1 MRPMDIKDLLT
12 RFAVAL
18 GIGLLIGIERG
29 WRLRDEAPG
38 SRTAG
43 IRTFTISALLGGA
56 LGAFG
61 RALPADSM
69 GAGLVFGLGFAA
81 YAAVFA
87 AFCYAENKARA
98 EYSATTAIAGLV
110 TFVLGGYALVG
121 DIRISAAVAVAAAV
135 LLAIREIMH
144 RWVEQITWEELRSG
158 LVLLAMTFVALPVV
172 PDDPIGPFGGVNPR
186 EIWVIAIVL
195 AGVSFLGYAAVRYFG
210 IRHGILLAAAVG
222 GLVSSTA
229 VTATNARRAAAGEG
243 APRLLA
249 AGVALAT
256 AISFLRV
263 MSIVA
268 VLKPV
273 LLWVI
278 APALAAAAAVAA
290 SFAAIAVYGIR
301 ASGSAGETVGK
312 FSNPFGF
319 FSVIGF
325 AIFLGAIIVL
335 GRGLGEYAG
344 SAGAILGAA
353 AVGLADVDAITVSM
367 SRLVPAPLS
376 LAAAG
381 LAILAA
387 VTSNTLVKVT
397 IGVFVGRG
405 RFAAQVA
412 GMALLAVGAGALA
425 YWMARL
431 AGMPS

>member
-1 MRPMDIKDLLT
+1 MDMGDLLT
-12 RFAVAL
+12 RFAIAL

-29 WRLRDEAPG
+29 WRTRDEAPG
-38 SRTAG
+38 SRAAG
-43 IRTFTISALLGGA
+43 IRTFTLSALLGGA
-56 LGAFG
+56 IGASAQ
-61 RALPADSM
+61 ALAADGI

-81 YAAVFA
+81 FAAVFA
-87 AFCYAENKARA
+87 AFCHAENKAR
-98 EYSATTAIAGLV
+98 EEFSATTVVAGLV

-121 DIRISAAVAVAAAV
+121 DIRVAAAVAVATTA
-135 LLAIREIMH
+135 LLAIREVMH
-144 RWVEQITWEELRSG
+144 RWVAQITWEELRSG
-158 LVLLAMTFVALPVV
+158 LVLLAMTFIALPVV

-210 IRHGILLAAAVG
+210 IRYGILLAAAVG

-229 VTATNARRAAAGEG
+229 VMAANARRAGAGEG

-263 MSIVA
+263 VAIVA

-273 LLWVI
+273 LLWVV
-278 APALAAAAAVAA
+278 APALGAAAAATAGFAA
-290 SFAAIAVYGIR
+290 SAVHGVR
-301 ASGSAGETVGK
+301 PDGSAGEMVGN
-312 FSNPFGF
+312 FRNPFGF

-325 AIFLGAIIVL
+325 AIFLGVVIVL
-335 GRGLGEYAG
+335 GKGLGEYAG

-376 LAAAG
+376 IGAAG

-387 VTSNTLVKVT
+387 VISNTLVKVA
-397 IGVFVGRG
+397 IGVVIGRG

-412 GMALLAVGAGALA
+412 GMALLALAAGGLA
-425 YWMARL
+425 YWMAGL
-431 AGMPS
+431 AGWPS